1 MTSRDGELE
10 KLRDLFHSRL
20 ELESH
25 QLLGLRAALMRAEGD
40 ASSVFE
46 GLRACSHRLHGAAA
60 IFLSTDIARAADAL
74 EQAAGAAL
82 TAHAD
87 NTDAAVWV
95 TLTMLLEQIE
105 IMRAR
110 RAPSA
115 AEGLAPRR

>member
-1 MTSRDGELE
+1 MTSPDGELE

-20 ELESH
+20 ELESQ

-46 GLRACSHRLHGAAA
+46 RLSACSHRMHGAAA
-60 IFLSTDIARAADAL
+60 IFLSTDIARAANAL

-82 TAHAD
+82 TANAD

-95 TLTMLLEQIE
+95 TLTTLLEQIE
-105 IMRAR
+105 IIRAR
-110 RAPSA
+110 RAPSSA
-115 AEGLAPRR
+115 